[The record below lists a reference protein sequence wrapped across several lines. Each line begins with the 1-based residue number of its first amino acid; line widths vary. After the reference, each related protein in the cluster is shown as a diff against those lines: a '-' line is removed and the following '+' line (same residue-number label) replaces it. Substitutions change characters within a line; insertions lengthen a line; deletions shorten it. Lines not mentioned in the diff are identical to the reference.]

1 MKAKKSFIGSNRGSY
16 MERRRREKNKKAF
29 VTPPNMDAHYLRFPN
44 ERLGNNYALNWEFV
58 KLGLPPQGT
67 NAFRNL
73 HDRHLAMYCNGKAG
87 MLCKI
92 GSGVYFSSVL
102 PVILLVIFHCCR
114 YFILTHVPFFRFFFF
129 FPHQSHV

>member
-58 KLGLPPQGT
+58 KVGLPPQGT

-87 MLCKI
+87 MLI
-92 GSGVYFSSVL
+92 GLSRSLFFLLLFYYLVCNIPLL
-102 PVILLVIFHCCR
+102 PLFYPNLLSCSC
-114 YFILTHVPFFRFFFF
+114 FF